1 MKVEIYGKVRREK
14 PKEEQR
20 KEKNLW
26 TEEEKGTTRRR

>member
-26 TEEEKGTTRRR
+26 REKGTTRRR